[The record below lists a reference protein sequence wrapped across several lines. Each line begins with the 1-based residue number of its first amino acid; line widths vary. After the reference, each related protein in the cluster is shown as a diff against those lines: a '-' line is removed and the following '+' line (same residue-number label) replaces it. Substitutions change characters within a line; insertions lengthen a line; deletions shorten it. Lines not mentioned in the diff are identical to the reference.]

1 MLKPDLPRANQSN
14 EAALAQGPHPPSSP
28 GTACSRGLPLLHSP
42 PSGAAQC
49 CPALDALWTHP
60 EPPRRCD
67 LGQGTSFPTPLCLPE
82 LILAAGVCVCGGGA
96 RSCITSLEVTWAAK
110 GTSSSALLAWPP
122 MALFQSGKAEN
133 SGYRECVSSES
144 GFRLPVV
151 ATGSSGLSLWFGRE
165 PEPAEP
171 GKGGD
176 QANLDG
182 ASAFFLPLLTTPSS
196 PKRLVQCVTPGPECP
211 VCFMWPLS
219 SPTLG
224 RFIFILPS
232 RAGAAGCQS
241 PVFHS
246 FPLPSAEPPG
256 LSWGAGVVQRK
267 SPQEKSGIQWAVKFQ
282 SPLSCYPSLKLFPR
296 LGTHPAGSEVSLGF
310 VIMDMTDKLKKK
322 KKKQKNSGER
332 PRPLWWEWCVC
343 AVKKIGKAR
352 EIAWR

>member
-1 MLKPDLPRANQSN
+1 MPPRAHTGCRS
-14 EAALAQGPHPPSSP
+14 
-28 GTACSRGLPLLHSP
+28 
-42 PSGAAQC
+42 
-49 CPALDALWTHP
+49 
-60 EPPRRCD
+60 
-67 LGQGTSFPTPLCLPE
+67 
-82 LILAAGVCVCGGGA
+82 VCVGGWRGA
-96 RSCITSLEVTWAAK
+96 RSCITSLKVTWAAK
-110 GTSSSALLAWPP
+110 GTSSSALY
-122 MALFQSGKAEN
+122 QSGKAEN
-133 SGYRECVSSES
+133 SGYRECVSGES

-151 ATGSSGLSLWFGRE
+151 ATGSTGLSLWFGRE
-165 PEPAEP
+165 PEPAEL

-241 PVFHS
+241 PVLHS

-256 LSWGAGVVQRK
+256 FNWGAGGVQRK
-267 SPQEKSGIQWAVKFQ
+267 SPKEKSGIQWAVKFQ
-282 SPLSCYPSLKLFPR
+282 SPLPCYLSLKLFPR
-296 LGTHPAGSEVSLGF
+296 LGTCPAGSEVSLGF
-310 VIMDMTDKLKKK
+310 VIGPSCFLKHSS
-322 KKKQKNSGER
+322 NIY
-332 PRPLWWEWCVC
+332 LALAW
-343 AVKKIGKAR
+343 